1 MEFKKD
7 NTKPTNFAP
16 LNYSILLVEDSE
28 INQILTKT
36 RLEKWKCTVDIAN
49 NGLEAVEKV
58 KNNAYNVVLMDIEM
72 PVMDGYEATKIIK
85 NDISSEASKT
95 PILGMSGHNSDTETS
110 KMINAGMQDYV
121 FKPFNNEDFYK
132 KLVKHALIQ
141 P

>member
-7 NTKPTNFAP
+7 NTKPTNFSP
-16 LNYSILLVEDSE
+16 LNYTILLVEDSE

-36 RLEKWKCTVDIAN
+36 RLEKWNCTVDIAN
-49 NGLEAVEKV
+49 NGLEAVDKV
-58 KNNAYNVVLMDIEM
+58 KNNAYNIILMDVEM
-72 PVMDGYEATKIIK
+72 PIMNGYEATKIIK
-85 NDISSEASKT
+85 NDISVEASKT

-132 KLVKHALIQ
+132 KLVKHALI
-141 P
+141 